1 MIGAGLA
8 AKAGN
13 AMALFGRRKRASS
26 GLLTG
31 TISARNDDWE
41 VTWIGDGVRE
51 PPRFTAGSLTEAA
64 EQAAREALA
73 VYTPD
78 PGQPESELQL
88 VVFPW
93 PDGGDAGPIYEI
105 TDSAGAFRAS
115 DSLGIGGD
123 VSAATLEDL
132 VTEVAGQPG
141 GADAMLQWV
150 RRFSELPS
158 AATGFGG

>member
-1 MIGAGLA
+1 
-8 AKAGN
+8 
-13 AMALFGRRKRASS
+13 MALFGRRKRASY

-31 TISARNDDWE
+31 TISARDGDWE
-41 VTWIGDGVRE
+41 VSWIGDGVPE
-51 PPRFTAGSLTEAA
+51 PPPFTAGGLTEAA
-64 EQAAREALA
+64 EQAARGALA

-78 PGQPESELQL
+78 PDQPEGELQL

-93 PDGGDAGPIYEI
+93 PDGDGAGPIYEI

-132 VTEVAGQPG
+132 VTEISGQPG

-150 RRFSELPS
+150 RRITELPS
-158 AATGFGG
+158 AAAGDGG

>member
-31 TISARNDDWE
+31 TVSARGGNWE

-51 PPRFTAGSLTEAA
+51 PPSFTAGRLSEAA
-64 EQAAREALA
+64 EQAARMALA

-78 PGQPESELQL
+78 PGQPDGELQL

-93 PDGGDAGPIYEI
+93 PDGGGDGPIYEI
-105 TDSAGAFRAS
+105 TDSTGMFQAS
-115 DSLGIGGD
+115 DALGIGGD

-132 VTEVAGQPG
+132 VTQIADQPG

-150 RRFSELPS
+150 RRFTELPS
-158 AATGFGG
+158 AASGEGG